1 MKREF
6 FPSWIRNLGLESGPA
21 WLYVCLLS
29 RRDIN
34 TGMAW
39 PTVETLI
46 ADTGMSK
53 RSVHRHLLALVGA
66 GYITRVSGNSHA
78 ANRYT
83 IWEPGSEMPTPAM
96 FVAKTKGAK
105 NDIEGCQKGPSKGA
119 KKDPPSITIDHNH
132 NQNTYSSNPL
142 KQRIGEQFPILCKAE
157 IEAILEGLDL
167 PDAVYGHVHSRMESL
182 EWRTP
187 ENGSFRS
194 PVSTARFLE
203 GLAERM
209 EEVR

>member
-6 FPSWIRNLGLESGPA
+6 FPSWIRSLGLEPGPFA
-21 WLYVCLLS
+21 LYVSLMS

-46 ADTGMSK
+46 SDTGMSK
-53 RSVHRHLLALVGA
+53 RSVHRHLLTLVEA
-66 GYITRVSGNSHA
+66 GYITRASGNSHA
-78 ANRYT
+78 ANRYM
-83 IWEPGSEMPTPAM
+83 IWEPGAEMPTPSR
-96 FVAKTKGAK
+96 FEAKVKGAK
-105 NDIEGCQKGPSKGA
+105 NDIEGCQKGPTKGA
-119 KKDPPSITIDHNH
+119 KKDPPSYTSDQYHDQ
-132 NQNTYSSNPL
+132 NQYSPNPL
-142 KQRIGEQFPILCKAE
+142 EHRNGNQFPILGKPE

-167 PDAVYGHVHSRMESL
+167 PDSVYGHVHSRMEAL
-182 EWRTP
+182 AWRTP

-203 GLAERM
+203 SLAERM
-209 EEVR
+209 EAR

>member
-6 FPSWIRNLGLESGPA
+6 FPSWIRNLGLEPGPFS
-21 WLYVCLLS
+21 LYVSLMS

-46 ADTGMSK
+46 ADTGMGK
-53 RSVHRHLLALVGA
+53 RSVHRHLLTLIDA
-66 GYITRVSGNSHA
+66 GYITRASGNSHA

-96 FVAKTKGAK
+96 FSAKVKGAK
-105 NDIEGCQKGPSKGA
+105 SDIEGCQKGPYKGA
-119 KKDPPSITIDHNH
+119 KKDPPSYTIDHNH
-132 NQNTYSSNPL
+132 NQKTYSSNPS
-142 KQRIGEQFPILCKAE
+142 KERIGEQFPILGKAE
-157 IEAILEGLDL
+157 IESILEGLGSS
-167 PDAVYGHVHSRMESL
+167 DAVYGHVHSRMEAM

-187 ENGSFRS
+187 EGSFFRS
-194 PVSTARFLE
+194 PASTARFLE
-203 GLAERM
+203 GLAACVEG
-209 EEVR
+209 VR

>member
-29 RRDIN
+29 RRDIS

-46 ADTGMSK
+46 ADTGMGK
-53 RSVHRHLLALVGA
+53 RSVHRHLLTLIAA
-66 GYITRVSGNSHA
+66 GYITRASGNSHA
-78 ANRYT
+78 ANRYM

-96 FVAKTKGAK
+96 FAAKVKGAK
-105 NDIEGCQKGPSKGA
+105 NDIQGCQKGPTKGA
-119 KKDPPSITIDHNH
+119 KKDPPSYTIDHNH
-132 NQNTYSSNPL
+132 NQKTYSSNPS
-142 KQRIGEQFPILCKAE
+142 KERTGEQFPILGKAE
-157 IEAILEGLDL
+157 IESILEGLGSS
-167 PDAVYGHVHSRMESL
+167 DAVYGFVYSRMESL
-182 EWRTP
+182 GWRTP
-187 ENGSFRS
+187 EGSSFRS

-209 EEVR
+209 EVR

>member
-29 RRDIN
+29 RRDIS

-46 ADTGMSK
+46 ADTGMGK
-53 RSVHRHLLALVGA
+53 RSVHRHLLALIGA
-66 GYITRVSGNSHA
+66 GYITRVSGNSHT

-96 FVAKTKGAK
+96 FAAKVKGAK
-105 NDIEGCQKGPSKGA
+105 NDIQGCQKGPYKGA
-119 KKDPPSITIDHNH
+119 KKDPPSYTSYHNH
-132 NQNTYSSNPL
+132 DQNQYSPRPL
-142 KQRIGEQFPILCKAE
+142 EQRNGEQFPILGKAE
-157 IEAILEGLDL
+157 IEVILEGLDL
-167 PDAVYGHVHSRMESL
+167 PDSIFGHVHARMEAM

-187 ENGSFRS
+187 ECSSFRS

-203 GLAERM
+203 GLANRV
-209 EEVR
+209 EVR